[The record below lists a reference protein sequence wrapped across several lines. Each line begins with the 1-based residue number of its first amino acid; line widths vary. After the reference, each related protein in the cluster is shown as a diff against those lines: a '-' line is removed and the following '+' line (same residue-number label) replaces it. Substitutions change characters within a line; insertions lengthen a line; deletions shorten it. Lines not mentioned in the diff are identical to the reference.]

1 MVDPLTALSIA
12 ASAVSQIKQLTNAGQ
27 DCYSALSKFAGAVS
41 DINYAA
47 EKAKN
52 PSIWKSLTGSAEAEA
67 IEIFAAQKKIE
78 QMKRDVETL
87 ISYTYGQKGLEQYKD
102 TLRKVREQRKKT
114 EYRRQEVKDAVIT
127 WVVGIILVTSALAAF
142 AFLVYIIG
150 VKQNKW

>member
-52 PSIWKSLTGSAEAEA
+52 PSIWKSLTGSPEAEA
-67 IEIFAAQKKIE
+67 IEIFAAQKKVE

-114 EYRRQEVKDAVIT
+114 EYRKQEIIDAIIT

>member
-52 PSIWKSLTGSAEAEA
+52 PSIWKSLTGSPEAEA
-67 IEIFAAQKKIE
+67 IEIFAAQKKVE

-87 ISYTYGQKGLEQYKD
+87 ISYTYGQKGLDQYKD

-114 EYRRQEVKDAVIT
+114 EYRKQEIKDAVIT